1 MSHNVSPKAGARHLA
16 PANAT
21 AGGRVEMVDMWGMEG
36 RWPNGTRRSRGG
48 TGTEEGRSGKSY
60 VRLG

>member
-21 AGGRVEMVDMWGMEG
+21 AGGRVETVDMWGIG
-36 RWPNGTRRSRGG
+36 RPLAKRHAAQPRRDGG
-48 TGTEEGRSGKSY
+48 EEGRSGKSY